1 MNFKYLIAV
10 PAMMIAAPAVAQE
23 APAFTGGHAEAI
35 VGYDVVDLG
44 GSGVSNPDG
53 VVYGVNLGYDFA
65 LGGAIAGVE
74 AELTDSG
81 ADKTYGTAPSVKFD
95 TKRDIYVGAR
105 IGANMGPALVYAKA
119 GYTNLRLGVS
129 GVGLGSASGNAD
141 GFRLGAGVE
150 YALSGNLFL
159 KGEYRYSN
167 YEADVTRHQVVGG
180 LGIRF

>member
-10 PAMMIAAPAVAQE
+10 PAMMIAAPAMAQE

-35 VGYDVVDLG
+35 VGYDNVDFG
-44 GSGVSNPDG
+44 PGIGSGDG
-53 VVYGVNLGYDFA
+53 VVYGLNLGYDFA
-65 LGGAIAGVE
+65 LGGAVAGIE
-74 AELTDSG
+74 AELSDSS
-81 ADKTYGTAPSVKFD
+81 ADKTLAPGVKIEA
-95 TKRDIYVGAR
+95 KRDIYVGAR
-105 IGANMGPALVYAKA
+105 IGAPMGAALLYAKA
-119 GYTNLRLGVS
+119 GYTNARIGAD
-129 GVGLGSASGNAD
+129 GIGSANGD

-167 YEADVTRHQVVGG
+167 YEADVSRHQVVGG

>member
-10 PAMMIAAPAVAQE
+10 PAMMIAAPAMAQE

-35 VGYDVVDLG
+35 VGYDTIDFGVP
-44 GSGVSNPDG
+44 GVSNGDG

-65 LGGAIAGVE
+65 LGGAVAGVE
-74 AELTDSG
+74 AELTDS
-81 ADKTYGTAPSVKFD
+81 SVEKFTLD
-95 TKRDIYVGAR
+95 AKRDIYVGAR
-105 IGANMGPALVYAKA
+105 VGAPMGAALLYAKA
-119 GYTNLRLGVS
+119 GYTNLRLGAP
-129 GVGLGSASGNAD
+129 GVGSANAD

-167 YEADVTRHQVVGG
+167 YENDISRHQVVGG